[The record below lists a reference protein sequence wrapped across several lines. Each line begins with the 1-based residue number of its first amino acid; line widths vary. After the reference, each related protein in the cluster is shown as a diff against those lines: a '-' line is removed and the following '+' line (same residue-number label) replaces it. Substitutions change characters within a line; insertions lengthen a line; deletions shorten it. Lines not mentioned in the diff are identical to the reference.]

1 MTGMARDEI
10 PELRAL
16 RDEYDRVRD
25 ALMEGIGKYLDRG
38 ETNARIARSVD
49 WTREYIA
56 RIRKDRDAEA
66 NAAEQP
72 PSSE

>member
-1 MTGMARDEI
+1 MHDVARDEI

-16 RDEYDRVRD
+16 RDDYDRARD
-25 ALMEGIGKYLDRG
+25 ALMAGINKAIGEG

-56 RIRKDRDAEA
+56 KLRKEAESQEA
-66 NAAEQP
+66 TE
-72 PSSE
+72 